1 MQGNGALN
9 CILFSIPQA
18 SCKLFHE
25 NLKGWRKKM
34 RKQTISEFGRR
45 SLRTL
50 KTISLSCL
58 QLGLSKNNFEGTTLI
73 CLKPAIEY
81 FN

>member
-1 MQGNGALN
+1 
-9 CILFSIPQA
+9 
-18 SCKLFHE
+18 
-25 NLKGWRKKM
+25 M
-34 RKQTISEFGRR
+34 RKQTISEFGRK